1 MAGSGEIRSHALPQI
16 VARRERRAS
25 PGDVCSPAAGGARHG
40 GMGTSMQDSAAA
52 RQARSWARQLLVAD
66 GVVVLVAGAL
76 VVAFASWLGGA
87 LVVAPTSL
95 IVAVGAIAV
104 VWGAALTIAVGRSQV
119 RRWLLLATVV
129 VNVVWVVGVGLLL
142 GVAGGEM
149 PERGRWL
156 LTASAVVAGTF
167 AALEWLVPRRFL
179 P

>member
-1 MAGSGEIRSHALPQI
+1 M
-16 VARRERRAS
+16 ERGRKL
-25 PGDVCSPAAGGARHG
+25 
-40 GMGTSMQDSAAA
+40 QDSAAA

-66 GVVVLVAGAL
+66 GVVVLLAGAL

-87 LVVAPTSL
+87 VVVAAPSL

-104 VWGAALTIAVGRSQV
+104 VWGAALAIAASRAPI
-119 RRWLLLATVV
+119 RRWLLLTTVV

-149 PERGRWL
+149 PEHGRWL

-167 AALEWLVPRRFL
+167 AALEWMVPRRFL